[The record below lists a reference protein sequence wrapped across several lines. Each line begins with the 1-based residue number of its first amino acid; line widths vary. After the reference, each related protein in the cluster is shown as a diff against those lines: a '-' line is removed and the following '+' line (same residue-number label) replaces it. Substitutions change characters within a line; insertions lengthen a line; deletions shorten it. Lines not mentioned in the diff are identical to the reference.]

1 MKVVIPVQ
9 PLLSLKF
16 LETRKCGNTKR
27 LPFEIFPHCETKKF
41 WRKNMTHHPYLH
53 LLSIK
58 ILDARIFM
66 KHRRIHYG
74 TFWHCETKNFPWEIL
89 ILLFF
94 LSKFFFAAG
103 KNLQHSTEGV
113 LYAMFRYSKAK
124 HFRRQIVNTT
134 RPPFLIPNMLRY
146 PKVVTQ

>member
-1 MKVVIPVQ
+1 MKVVIPVHTF
-9 PLLSLKF
+9 LSLKF

-41 WRKNMTHHPYLH
+41 WRKIMKHHPSLQ

-58 ILDARIFM
+58 NFDARFFL
-66 KHRRIHYG
+66 KHKRIPYG
-74 TFWHCETKNFPWEIL
+74 TFWQCETKIFQWEIL

-113 LYAMFRYSKAK
+113 LYAIFRYSKTK
-124 HFRRQIVNTT
+124 HFGQQIVNTT
-134 RPPFLIPNMLRY
+134 RPPFLLPNML
-146 PKVVTQ
+146 